1 MTMSTGTT
9 RAPVATRLTTAA
21 DVPALAQIIAD
32 AFFDDPTMLWIVPDA
47 ERRRAVGPPMFRPY
61 AEGIQRL
68 GETWITEDEA
78 AAALWITPGHTVPA
92 PEDAEAFEQ
101 AIADVCDEG
110 ELERLG
116 ALNEVMEANL
126 PSEPHA
132 HLNLFGTVPARQG
145 QGLGSRLFEAVLPRL
160 DREGIPAYLEATTDR
175 NRRLYE
181 RHGFVYWNDIVP
193 ALGGPPL
200 RRMWRDPR

>member
-1 MTMSTGTT
+1 MTTTTATTT
-9 RAPVATRLTTAA
+9 RLSRAA
-21 DVPALAQIIAD
+21 DVPTLTDTISD
-32 AFFDDPTMLWIVPDA
+32 AFHDDPTMRWILPD
-47 ERRRAVGPPMFRPY
+47 EGRRLAKGPAVFRPLV
-61 AEGIQRL
+61 EGIQRL
-68 GETWITEDEA
+68 GQTWMTEDGA
-78 AAALWITPGHTVPA
+78 AAALWIPPGHTVPA
-92 PEDAEAFEQ
+92 PEEAEEFERRIAEALRP
-101 AIADVCDEG
+101 D

-116 ALNEVMEANL
+116 ALIEVMDANL

-145 QGLGSRLFEAVLPRL
+145 QGLGSKLFEAVLPRL

-200 RRMWRDPR
+200 RRMWREPR